1 VGLTRPFAGDGS
13 VTVCGE
19 SRTTMRDLAVSRRK
33 GGDSNPR
40 DGGCPS
46 NGFQDR
52 RIQPLCHPSAARSDP
67 TRSHGSPGQGLNWPF
82 VSQGE
87 VAEWLK
93 ALAC

>member
-1 VGLTRPFAGDGS
+1 MLPGWRGKSPQPRQIRLDQ
-13 VTVCGE
+13 
-19 SRTTMRDLAVSRRK
+19 RK

-52 RIQPLCHPSAARSDP
+52 RIQPLCHPSERVQILRGYSAGSRLAR
-67 TRSHGSPGQGLNWPF
+67 R
-82 VSQGE
+82 SQGE